1 METLYE
7 IINKMADGYMDDV
20 EIDNEDVEESEKL
33 SKEDLDYRADKLTK
47 NLKKKIGTKEYNK
60 LEEYIQKNQDNEFLK
75 ELVGSTAFEVGF
87 SNLVDLLTASDEA
100 VVDVKFTYKLTLSV
114 YKKLKANDYDPELA
128 ILE

>member
-60 LEEYIQKNQDNEFLK
+60 LEEYIQKNKDNEFLK

-100 VVDVKFTYKLTLSV
+100 VVDVKLTYKLTLSV